1 MKKNILLVLAV
12 MILVRCGYLDDY
24 SQVWMRYYLEVYIYP
39 ARKKYKI

>member
-24 SQVWMRYYLEVYIYP
+24 LEVYIYP